1 GALCRAAANE
11 CDLPE
16 TCTGSSPSCPT
27 DLVRTA
33 GTPCTDD
40 GNVCTA
46 DVCNGTVGAPACV
59 HNPGNAG
66 TVCRAAAGACDVAET
81 CTGSSS
87 SCPPDLFQPSSTV
100 CRAAAGA
107 CDLAERCSGNS
118 SDCPADAK
126 QATGTAC
133 TDDGDP
139 CTTDACDGTSVT
151 CQHAAGN
158 PGALCR
164 AAVNECDLA
173 ETCTGTTPSC
183 PTDLVKA
190 AGTACTDD
198 GNVCTTDVCNGTAGV
213 PACVHD
219 PGNAGTV
226 CRAAA
231 GACDIAEI
239 CTGTTAT
246 CPVDAFRSTTI
257 VCRPSAGECD
267 PAEHCSGSSASC
279 PEDGKNPA
287 TTPCTDDGN
296 PCSRDECDGTNDA
309 CEHPAGNAGAVCRPA
324 AGPCD
329 VDEA

>member
-107 CDLAERCSGNS
+107 CDLAERCAGNS

-126 QATGTAC
+126 QVTGTAC
-133 TDDGDP
+133 TDDGNPCTTGACDVAETCTGSSPTCPPDRFQSSSTVCRTAAGECDLTETCPGNGPLCPADAKQVTATACTDDGNP

-151 CQHAAGN
+151 CQHAA
-158 PGALCR
+158 
-164 AAVNECDLA
+164 
-173 ETCTGTTPSC
+173 
-183 PTDLVKA
+183 
-190 AGTACTDD
+190 
-198 GNVCTTDVCNGTAGV
+198 
-213 PACVHD
+213 
-219 PGNAGTV
+219 
-226 CRAAA
+226 
-231 GACDIAEI
+231 
-239 CTGTTAT
+239 
-246 CPVDAFRSTTI
+246 
-257 VCRPSAGECD
+257 
-267 PAEHCSGSSASC
+267 
-279 PEDGKNPA
+279 
-287 TTPCTDDGN
+287 
-296 PCSRDECDGTNDA
+296 
-309 CEHPAGNAGAVCRPA
+309 
-324 AGPCD
+324 
-329 VDEA
+329 

>member
-1 GALCRAAANE
+1 GLVCRAAAGACDVAETCTGSSSSCPPDLFQPSSTVCRAAAGACDLAERCAGNSSDCPADAKQATGTACTDDGNPCTTDACAGTSATCQHTACNPGALCRAAANE

-16 TCTGSSPSCPT
+16 SCTGSSSSCPT

-33 GTPCTDD
+33 GTACTDD

-46 DVCNGTVGAPACV
+46 EVCNGTVGAPACV

-133 TDDGDP
+133 TDDGNP

-151 CQHAAGN
+151 CQH
-158 PGALCR
+158 
-164 AAVNECDLA
+164 
-173 ETCTGTTPSC
+173 
-183 PTDLVKA
+183 
-190 AGTACTDD
+190 TA
-198 GNVCTTDVCNGTAGV
+198 
-213 PACVHD
+213 
-219 PGNAGTV
+219 
-226 CRAAA
+226 
-231 GACDIAEI
+231 
-239 CTGTTAT
+239 
-246 CPVDAFRSTTI
+246 
-257 VCRPSAGECD
+257 
-267 PAEHCSGSSASC
+267 
-279 PEDGKNPA
+279 
-287 TTPCTDDGN
+287 
-296 PCSRDECDGTNDA
+296 
-309 CEHPAGNAGAVCRPA
+309 
-324 AGPCD
+324 
-329 VDEA
+329 